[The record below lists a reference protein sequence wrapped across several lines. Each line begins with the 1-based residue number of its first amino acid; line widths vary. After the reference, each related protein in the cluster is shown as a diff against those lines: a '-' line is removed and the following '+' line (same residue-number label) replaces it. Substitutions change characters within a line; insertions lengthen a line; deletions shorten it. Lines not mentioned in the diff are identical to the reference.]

1 VPKADSEAG
10 DQAAIGGVVA
20 LGMTAIDF
28 FFDTC
33 PRKGNVLLRR
43 RPRISRRN
51 ATDEDGPTKS
61 SARHSGALALNPS
74 RL

>member
-28 FFDTC
+28 FFDTY

-43 RPRISRRN
+43 RPPHKPRLC
-51 ATDEDGPTKS
+51 DG
-61 SARHSGALALNPS
+61 
-74 RL
+74 